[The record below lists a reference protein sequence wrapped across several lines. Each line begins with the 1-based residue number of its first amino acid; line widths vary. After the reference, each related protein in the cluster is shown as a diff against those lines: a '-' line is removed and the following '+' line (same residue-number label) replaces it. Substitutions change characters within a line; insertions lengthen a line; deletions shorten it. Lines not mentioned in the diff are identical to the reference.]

1 MNSLPSTP
9 KKRGRQVLPTLPLLS
24 QEDVSSIWE
33 KVSEFVERQLLM
45 NKGVQIPG
53 LGIFTFTR
61 QRLQVG
67 NNKFI
72 FLKRPIF
79 VLAEKLVQLHR
90 LEQNKIYTPGDIPVI
105 PLNFTML
112 SVDLPFTR
120 DIVEGCV
127 RETLLFL
134 SRTISTEQSME
145 FTFKGIGVLVIRE
158 SKVKMRFYKDF
169 LSTVDGSGNLVKALT
184 NRPGTVDSV
193 LSSTEALKKHP
204 SSAIAFPRNTP
215 SYYDDEWKKRYEED
229 ERLLQRYQL
238 QKAEDALAEEQLK
251 NRMARRQNQ
260 KNAAYNLSVAEAVG
274 KHKNGK
280 PEFYESYIF
289 PNRPLTAEVN
299 AQKQEEY
306 SQSLLKQIDDQRK
319 QEIVDAQKFKS
330 WQEKAEESWLY
341 KRALDAQIKNKP
353 YQLPVLEPD
362 SSAPIFGRND
372 DRPKMSTLERQY
384 KFVQH
389 QIEAAA
395 NRRKKD
401 TLDKLA
407 TQKQDFQMLERTP
420 KE

>member
-1 MNSLPSTP
+1 MVPNHRDIENLSGQHVSRRVQMRFDEKEDTLLRHRNATPLAGQDLLEEERTSFEGPVRRRQPCSPAAAGTSWALEMMNSLPSTP

-24 QEDVSSIWE
+24 QEDVSTIWE

-53 LGIFTFTR
+53 LGLFTFTR

-67 NNKFI
+67 NNKFL
-72 FLKRPIF
+72 FLKRPVFI
-79 VLAEKLVQLHR
+79 LAEKLVQLHR

-169 LSTVDGSGNLVKALT
+169 LSTVDGSGDLVKALT

-204 SSAIAFPRNTP
+204 SSAIAFP
-215 SYYDDEWKKRYEED
+215 
-229 ERLLQRYQL
+229 
-238 QKAEDALAEEQLK
+238 
-251 NRMARRQNQ
+251 
-260 KNAAYNLSVAEAVG
+260 
-274 KHKNGK
+274 
-280 PEFYESYIF
+280 
-289 PNRPLTAEVN
+289 
-299 AQKQEEY
+299 
-306 SQSLLKQIDDQRK
+306 SQ
-319 QEIVDAQKFKS
+319 
-330 WQEKAEESWLY
+330 
-341 KRALDAQIKNKP
+341 
-353 YQLPVLEPD
+353 
-362 SSAPIFGRND
+362 
-372 DRPKMSTLERQY
+372 STLEIVRM
-384 KFVQH
+384 VQ
-389 QIEAAA
+389 
-395 NRRKKD
+395 
-401 TLDKLA
+401 DKGKSHICWSYGCSELA
-407 TQKQDFQMLERTP
+407 
-420 KE
+420 